1 MNTPSPTPPSGA
13 DAPWHVLGAG
23 AIGGLW
29 AIRLAA
35 RGLPVVLLGRDD
47 ARDRTLVLEDGSD
60 RREHSFRQR
69 RPGATG
75 PVKRL
80 LVATKAPATTAAL
93 APLLPDLVPGASVLL
108 LQNGMG
114 GDTALRAARPD
125 LHLLVAI
132 TTDGV
137 FRPERDRLV
146 LAGHGETWLGAPDSA
161 DTALAATVAGT
172 LGMAF
177 ATDIQARRWRK
188 LALNCAINPLTA
200 LLRCRNGDLLERP
213 EALATMRET
222 CAEVAAVMRAEG
234 LAAEGDALFAEA
246 CAVAR
251 ATAANL
257 SSMRIDTD
265 AGRPTEIAFLN
276 GFVVARGSALGIPTP
291 ANKRLQAAVEALY

>member
-35 RGLPVVLLGRDD
+35 RGLPVVLLGHDD
-47 ARDRTLVLEDGSD
+47 VCDRTLVLEDGGV
-60 RREHSFRQR
+60 RREHTFPQR

-75 PVKRL
+75 PVQRL
-80 LVATKAPATTAAL
+80 LVATKAPATTTAL
-93 APLLPDLVPGASVLL
+93 APLLPDLLPGATVLL

-114 GDTALRAARPD
+114 GDMALRALRPD
-125 LHLLVAI
+125 LHVLVAI

-137 FRPERDRLV
+137 FRPARDHLV
-146 LAGHGETWLGAPDSA
+146 LAGQGDTWLGATDSA
-161 DTALAATVAGT
+161 DQALAASVAEA

-177 ATDIQARRWRK
+177 APDIQARRWRK

-200 LLRCRNGDLLERP
+200 LLRCRNGELLERP

-234 LAAEGDALFAEA
+234 LAADDDALFADA
-246 CAVAR
+246 CAVAH

-257 SSMRIDTD
+257 SSMRIDAD
-265 AGRPTEIAFLN
+265 AGRRTEIAFLN
-276 GFVVARGSALGIPTP
+276 GFVTARGRALGIPTP
-291 ANKRLQAAVEALY
+291 TNARLQAAVEALS